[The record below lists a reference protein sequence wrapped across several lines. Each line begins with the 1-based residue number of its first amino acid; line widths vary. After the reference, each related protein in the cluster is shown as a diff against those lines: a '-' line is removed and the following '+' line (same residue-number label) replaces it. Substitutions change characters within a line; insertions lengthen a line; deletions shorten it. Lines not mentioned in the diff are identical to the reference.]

1 MVKFIY
7 PAWETIEVQYMS
19 IAKKPN
25 IYYEKK
31 FFIFGNPS

>member
-7 PAWETIEVQYMS
+7 PAWGTTEVQYMS
-19 IAKKPN
+19 IARNPN

-31 FFIFGNPS
+31 FLIFENPS